1 MNKHHPKLRSFYSI
15 RKSTLGVASV
25 IVSKLFLI
33 TSQHQA
39 QAAENTNTSDKIS
52 ENQNNNA
59 TTTQPPKDT
68 NQTQPAT
75 QPANTA
81 KNYPA
86 ADESLKD
93 AIKDPALENK
103 EHDIGPREQVNFQ
116 LLDKNNETQYYH
128 FFSIKDPA
136 DVYYTKKKAE
146 VELDINTASTWKK
159 FEVYENNQKLP
170 VRLVSYSPVPE
181 DHAYIRFP
189 VSDGTQEL
197 KIVSSTQIDDGE
209 ETNYD
214 YTKLVFAKPIYN
226 DPSLVKSDKND
237 AVVTND
243 QSSSDASNQTNTNTS
258 NQNTSTTNNT
268 SDQPY
273 ATTNMS
279 QPAQPVSSANAD
291 QASSQPAHE
300 TNSNGNTND
309 KTNESS
315 NQSDVNQQYPP
326 ADESLQDAIKNPA
339 IIDKEHTADNW
350 RPIDFQMK
358 NDKGERQFY
367 HYASTVEPATVIF
380 TKTGPIIELGLKTAS
395 TWKKFEVYEGDK
407 KLPVELV
414 SYDSDKD
421 YAYIRFPVSNGT
433 REVKIVSS
441 IEYGENIH
449 EDYDYTL
456 MVFAQPI
463 TNNPDDYVDEETY
476 NLQKLLAP
484 YHKAKT
490 LERQVYELEKL
501 QEKLPEKYKAEYKKK
516 LDQTRVELADQV
528 KSAVTEFENVT
539 PTNDQLTDLQE
550 AHFVVFESEENSE
563 SVMDGFVEHPFY
575 TATLNGQKY
584 VVMKTKDDSYW
595 KDLIVEGKRV
605 TTVSKDPKNNSRTLI
620 FPYIPD
626 KAVYNAI
633 VKVVVANIGYEGQY
647 HVRIINQDI
656 KTKDDATSQNNTS
669 EPLNVQTG
677 QERKVA
683 DTDVAE
689 NSSTATNPKD
699 ASDKADVIEPESDV
713 VKDAD
718 NNIDK
723 DVQHDV
729 DHLSDMSDNNHFDKY
744 DLKEMDTQ
752 IAKDTDR
759 NVDKDADN
767 SVGMSSNVDTDKDSN
782 KNKDKV
788 IQLNH
793 IADKN
798 NHTGKAAKLD
808 VVKQNYNNTDK
819 VTDKKNN

>member
-25 IVSKLFLI
+25 IVSTLFLI

-75 QPANTA
+75 QPTNTA
-81 KNYPA
+81 KTYPA

-93 AIKDPALENK
+93 AIKNPAVENK

-159 FEVYENNQKLP
+159 FEVYE
-170 VRLVSYSPVPE
+170 
-181 DHAYIRFP
+181 
-189 VSDGTQEL
+189 
-197 KIVSSTQIDDGE
+197 
-209 ETNYD
+209 
-214 YTKLVFAKPIYN
+214 
-226 DPSLVKSDKND
+226 
-237 AVVTND
+237 
-243 QSSSDASNQTNTNTS
+243 
-258 NQNTSTTNNT
+258 
-268 SDQPY
+268 
-273 ATTNMS
+273 
-279 QPAQPVSSANAD
+279 
-291 QASSQPAHE
+291 
-300 TNSNGNTND
+300 
-309 KTNESS
+309 
-315 NQSDVNQQYPP
+315 
-326 ADESLQDAIKNPA
+326 
-339 IIDKEHTADNW
+339 
-350 RPIDFQMK
+350 
-358 NDKGERQFY
+358 
-367 HYASTVEPATVIF
+367 
-380 TKTGPIIELGLKTAS
+380 
-395 TWKKFEVYEGDK
+395 GDK

-421 YAYIRFPVSNGT
+421 YAYIRFPVSNGA

-441 IEYGENIH
+441 IEYGENFH

-501 QEKLPEKYKAEYKKK
+501 QDKLPEKYKAEYKKK

-620 FPYIPD
+620 FPYVSD
-626 KAVYNAI
+626 KAIYNAI

-647 HVRIINQDI
+647 HVRIVNQDI
-656 KTKDDATSQNNTS
+656 KTKDDDTSQNNTS

-677 QERKVA
+677 QENKVSA
-683 DTDVAE
+683 TDTAE

-713 VKDAD
+713 VKVTDS
-718 NNIDK
+718 NIDK
-723 DVQHDV
+723 DAHHDV
-729 DHLSDMSDNNHFDKY
+729 DHLSDMSDNTHLDKY

-752 IAKDTDR
+752 IAKDTDKG
-759 NVDKDADN
+759 VDKDADN
-767 SVGMSSNVDTDKDSN
+767 SVGMSSNVDTEKDIN
-782 KNKDKV
+782 KNEGKV
-788 IQLNH
+788 IQLAHNT
-793 IADKN
+793 DKN

-808 VVKQNYNNTDK
+808 GVRQNYNNIDK
-819 VTDKKNN
+819 VTDKKTTEHPSNDIHKTVDKTVKTKEKSGTPSKENKLSQSKMLPKTGETTSSQTWWGLYALLGMLALFIPKFRKEPK

>member
-25 IVSKLFLI
+25 IVSTLFLI

-226 DPSLVKSDKND
+226 DPSLVKSDTND

-243 QSSSDASNQTNTNTS
+243 QSSSVASNQTNTNTS
-258 NQNTSTTNNT
+258 NQNTSTINNANN
-268 SDQPY
+268 QPQ

-279 QPAQPVSSANAD
+279 QPAQPKSSTNAD

-656 KTKDDATSQNNTS
+656 NTKDDDTSQNNTS

-677 QERKVA
+677 QEDKVA

-699 ASDKADVIEPESDV
+699 ASDKADVIEPESDM
-713 VKDAD
+713 VK
-718 NNIDK
+718 
-723 DVQHDV
+723 
-729 DHLSDMSDNNHFDKY
+729 
-744 DLKEMDTQ
+744 
-752 IAKDTDR
+752 
-759 NVDKDADN
+759 
-767 SVGMSSNVDTDKDSN
+767 
-782 KNKDKV
+782 
-788 IQLNH
+788 
-793 IADKN
+793 
-798 NHTGKAAKLD
+798 
-808 VVKQNYNNTDK
+808 
-819 VTDKKNN
+819 